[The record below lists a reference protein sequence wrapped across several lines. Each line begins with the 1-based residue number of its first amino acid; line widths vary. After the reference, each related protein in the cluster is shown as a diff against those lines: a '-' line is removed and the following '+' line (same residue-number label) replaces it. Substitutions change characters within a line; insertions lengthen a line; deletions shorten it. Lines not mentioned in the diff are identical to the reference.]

1 MCRRYGLTMSH
12 VLGQCTGDALGRAA
26 PAALPSSPFPGGRCR
41 GTPATAASPA
51 APGAPQPLPGARR
64 ARLCPARRGP
74 ARGGRR
80 GRPRE
85 PPDSRAATSAGAAPQ
100 LSPSQELFVDRVHVL
115 SPEAKS
121 TLHHKIK
128 ELSFFLKGYVW
139 RPRCSYFIQKT
150 TEGAM
155 KSSMIYTPSQCIR
168 I

>member
-1 MCRRYGLTMSH
+1 MRTDH
-12 VLGQCTGDALGRAA
+12 VPRARAA
-26 PAALPSSPFPGGRCR
+26 YRGCCAKGSACGSPAPPSPGAAARW
-41 GTPATAASPA
+41 TPATAASPA
-51 APGAPQPLPGARR
+51 APGAPQLLPGARR

-74 ARGGRR
+74 EPGGRKGG

-85 PPDSRAATSAGAAPQ
+85 PPDSRAATSAGAGPQ
-100 LSPSQELFVDRVHVL
+100 LSPSQELFVDRVHVQ